1 MNRSD
6 SVGHHAWMD
15 ESLRTR
21 VDGPGTYVLAAVVCP
36 PERCDEIRGCL
47 RCLLRKRQPR
57 LHWKEE
63 TDRRRDLIAGA
74 LGSWGL
80 PALVVVGRPMDPRKQ
95 ERARRL
101 CFAGLVDHL
110 GTRGVS
116 RLWID
121 ARTPSLN
128 RRDRQMVDALRSQR
142 RLPHGLRVDVAR
154 PLQEPMLWLPDIV
167 AGAVK
172 AGLDGRPAWR
182 AMINESIHEVNVA
195 LK

>member
-1 MNRSD
+1 
-6 SVGHHAWMD
+6 MD